1 MEHIGEILKR
11 MQTRT
16 NLSKENTDTWS
27 SDEPASKGAEPLAD
41 KNCPVCKGAGFV
53 HPRLPSGKPDFS
65 RVTACRCVKTLSGK
79 EQANR
84 LQRYSNLGAL
94 INYTFDKLAQH
105 GINGDPAKQELFQT
119 AFEAAKLFALKPE
132 GWFILVGP
140 SGSGKTCLAAAIAN
154 EQIKQGQPVFFQT
167 VPELLDHLRSTF
179 VPDSETPYDDLF
191 ETVRNAP
198 LLILDD
204 LGVQAST
211 PWAKEKLDQL
221 LNHRYIHRLPTVITT
236 SVALIKLDDRIL
248 TRINSRGLS
257 QIHNL
262 EREIPDLSTYSWS
275 KGSELLKGMT
285 FQSFDHKRLNLPP
298 EQRQNLEWAYQVA
311 VQYAESPDGW
321 LVLAG
326 VNGCG
331 KTHLAAAIVN
341 FRYEAKKTAIFVVV
355 PEFLDYLRNTFNPES
370 KVSYDQLF
378 EAVKNAPLLV
388 LDDFGEHSATPW
400 AQEKLYQVLNHRYN
414 GRLATIITTSNSL
427 DEIEPRI
434 SSRLVDP
441 KVGMVINIT
450 APDYRGDKGSLPNA
464 SKSNIRRLKKPHWNS
479 E

>member
-1 MEHIGEILKR
+1 M
-11 MQTRT
+11 
-16 NLSKENTDTWS
+16 DTWS
-27 SDEPASKGAEPLAD
+27 SDELSPQGPEPPGD

-65 RVTACRCVKTLSGK
+65 RVIPCNCVKAASEK

-84 LQRYSNLGAL
+84 LQKYSNLGTL
-94 INYTFDKLAQH
+94 INHTFDNLAQN
-105 GINGDPAKQELFQT
+105 GISGDPAKQELFQK
-119 AFEAAKLFALKPE
+119 AFESAKVFAFKPE

-154 EQIKQGQPVFFQT
+154 ERIKQGQPVFFQT
-167 VPELLDHLRSTF
+167 VPEFLDHLRSAF
-179 VPDSETPYDDLF
+179 GPDSEMPYDELF

-204 LGVQAST
+204 LGVQAGT

-221 LNHRYIHRLPTVITT
+221 LNHRYIHNLPTVITT
-236 SVALIKLDDRIL
+236 SISLNKLDDRIA

-262 EREIPDLSTYSWS
+262 EREITDLSAYNWA

-285 FQSFDHKRLNLPP
+285 FRSFDAKRLNLPQ

-311 VQYAESPDGW
+311 LQYAESPDGW
-321 LVLAG
+321 LILAG

-331 KTHLAAAIVN
+331 KTHMAAAIVN
-341 FRYEAKKTAIFVVV
+341 YRYEAKKAAIFVVV

-414 GRLATIITTSNSL
+414 ARLATVITTSSSM

-450 APDYRGDKGSLPNA
+450 APDYRGHKAPDRNVAKN
-464 SKSNIRRLKKPHWNS
+464 NFRQMKKPRWNAD
-479 E
+479 